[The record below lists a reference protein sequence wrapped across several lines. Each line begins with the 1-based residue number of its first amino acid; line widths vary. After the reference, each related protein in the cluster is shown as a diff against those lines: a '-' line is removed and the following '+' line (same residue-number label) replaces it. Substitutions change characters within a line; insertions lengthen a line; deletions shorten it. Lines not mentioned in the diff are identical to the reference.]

1 MEKFTWIKTFEQ
13 ISEWLLNYEEN
24 QSYLVSVLKK
34 IGIEGGLLD
43 YELEEKYLEVKAEK
57 DKEAKKELITK
68 NTVPLNEI
76 DPFTF
81 ISLILKNSKYENLI
95 KLLSNLKEEI
105 AELHLPSDF
114 KGVPTPNPQGSWFF
128 AFKYERDENDI
139 EVLWNLFKA
148 IHRKEDIEDKF
159 NAALEVK
166 YTALASLT
174 QMLFVFFPT
183 DFFPVDGQTKGW
195 LAYQDLVYK
204 NIKWNEY
211 ANLINI
217 LKENYKTDF
226 PRLSHTCWFIN
237 QWLFDKE
244 TAEELFSIRLNRI
257 TNGVEYIKGFIT
269 NDGKQIALEVS
280 NKSNNFNIIFE
291 EKIPD
296 NFDLKYEF
304 RKVGNANLEG
314 HAPNLAN
321 KDVCVIRTSKNF
333 DWYDFL
339 LILDWYEGSTVM
351 SLPSNN
357 STEIMD
363 ESRKMAKINEP
374 LNQILSGPP
383 GTGKTYATTELAVQ
397 IAVPEWYAYL
407 EIENENDRHE
417 TIKAKYDE
425 LIQKKQIAFTTFH
438 QSFAY
443 EDFIEGLKAY
453 IPDNQDKIAYKVE
466 DGVFKQISL
475 AAERSQG
482 IVQKTDIGLNDA
494 PKIWKIS
501 LGERWDLERR
511 QHYFKNQQAR
521 IGWSET
527 GDLSEERSEQERD
540 YFEKLKSNALST
552 LFDFSERMSV
562 GDVVLCLKD
571 QSTVQAIGIINS
583 DYYFDK
589 KASEEDEDF
598 AHVRNVNWLAT
609 DIDFNILTLNHN
621 KKLTLKTV
629 YELYR
634 MSWSKIV
641 EELKLQ
647 KIEIDS
653 VTNTDLEKNENLNYV
668 LIMDEINRGNI
679 SKIFGEL
686 ITLIE
691 DDKRSGKKD
700 ARELMLPYSKDL
712 FSVPSNLYLI
722 GTMNTADKSLT
733 QLDLAL
739 RRRFEF
745 KEILP
750 NPKVLESANQYGIDV
765 VQILSKIN
773 ERIQCLKGKDFQI
786 GHSYFMPLC
795 KQFDDESEYIG
806 TLQRI
811 FKNKI
816 LPLLQEYFFSNL
828 AQIGLILNDNPADEV
843 AKRIIEDIGQKE
855 SLFPFAENTL
865 KVNPMNM
872 IKLNVDCFN
881 SLKRFQQIYQ

>member
-13 ISEWLLNYEEN
+13 ISEWLLSYEEN

-139 EVLWNLFKA
+139 KVLWNLFKA

-183 DFFPVDGQTKGW
+183 DFFPVDGQTKEW

-204 NIKWNEY
+204 NIKWNDY

-237 QWLFDKE
+237 QWLFEKE
-244 TAEELFSIRLNRI
+244 TAEELLSIRLNRI
-257 TNGVEYIKGFIT
+257 TDAVEYIKGFVT
-269 NDGKQIALEVS
+269 NEGKQIALEVTP
-280 NKSNNFNIIFE
+280 KSNNFNIIFE

-339 LILDWYEGSTVM
+339 LILDWFEGTPMM
-351 SLPSNN
+351 SISNTD
-357 STEIMD
+357 SLELT
-363 ESRKMAKINEP
+363 RAKKTMLDISEP

-383 GTGKTYATTELAVQ
+383 GTGKTFATTE
-397 IAVPEWYAYL
+397 IAVKIVDPDWYQNL
-407 EIENENDRHE
+407 QSDDMDERRKL
-417 TIKAKYDE
+417 IKDKYDE
-425 LIQKKQIAFTTFH
+425 LVQKKKIAFTTFH
-438 QSFAY
+438 QSFSY

-453 IPDNQDKIAYKVE
+453 LPDGEDKIAYKVE
-466 DGVFKQISL
+466 DGVFKRMAI
-475 AAERSQG
+475 AAMKSEGVSDEL
-482 IVQKTDIGLNDA
+482 DIGLNQE
-494 PKIWKIS
+494 PTIWKIS
-501 LGERWDLERR
+501 LGERGETERR
-511 QHYFKNQQAR
+511 QKYFENNQAR
-521 IGWSET
+521 IGWSKV
-527 GDLSEERSEQERD
+527 GDLREDRKEKEQTYYD
-540 YFEKLKSNALST
+540 SLKSNTHST
-552 LFDFSERMSV
+552 LYDFSSRIKI
-562 GDVVLCLKD
+562 GDVLLCLKD
-571 QSTVQAIGIINS
+571 QKTIQAIGVVKS
-583 DYYFDK
+583 DYYFDPQ
-589 KASEEDEDF
+589 EDDDYS
-598 AHVRNVNWLAT
+598 HVRDVNWIAKN
-609 DIDFNILTLNHN
+609 INFNIFGLNDQTN
-621 KKLTLKTV
+621 LTLKTV

-634 MSWSKIV
+634 MNWSKV
-641 EELKLQ
+641 TEELKNQ
-647 KIEIDS
+647 KLVIED
-653 VTNTDLEKNENLNYV
+653 VTTLGEKIKSNHNYV
-668 LIMDEINRGNI
+668 LIMDEVNRGNI

-691 DDKRSGKKD
+691 DDKRSGKSD
-700 ARELMLPYSKDL
+700 ARELTLPYSKEP
-712 FSVPSNLYLI
+712 FTVPSNLYLI

-750 NPKVLESANQYGIDV
+750 DIDVLESANQYDFDI
-765 VQILSKIN
+765 VQMLHKIN
-773 ERIQCLKGKDFQI
+773 QRIQCLKGKDFQI
-786 GHSYFMPLC
+786 GHAYFMPLC
-795 KQFDDESEYIG
+795 KKFDDEKTYVE

-811 FKNKI
+811 LANKI
-816 LPLLQEYFFSNL
+816 LPLLQEYFFSAL
-828 AQIGLILNDNPADEV
+828 DHIGLVLNDNNSDEPG
-843 AKRIIEDIGQKE
+843 KRIVVKE
-855 SLFPFAENTL
+855 NHEGELFPFAGQL
-865 KVNPMNM
+865 PKFNPLHS
-872 IKLNVDCFN
+872 IRLNKDCFK
-881 SLKRFQQIYQ
+881 SVERIKQIYM